1 MQSLLR
7 TALLLAATV
16 LSLAVIGLAGI
27 SGVYYYLSPGLPSA
41 DAIRDV
47 KLQTPLRVYSRDG
60 RLMAQIG
67 EQRRTPVRFE
77 EIPDVVVKAFL
88 AAEDDRFFE
97 HPGFDYQGITRA
109 AFKLATTGERSQGGS
124 TITQQLAR
132 AYFLSPERTFIRKA
146 KELILAVRIEQ
157 EFTKSEIL
165 ALYLNKIF
173 LGQRA
178 YGVAAAAEVYFG
190 KPLGEL
196 TVAEAATIA
205 GIPKAPSALNPV
217 TNPARAAERRA
228 YVLDRMSDLNF
239 IDEAEYEAAMATP
252 LVSRLHGTKAELDGS
267 YIAEMVRGEMVNR
280 FGPAAY
286 TDGYRVVTTVDSR
299 LQAAANTALLTA
311 LLEYDRRH
319 GYRGPRQ
326 RDALKKVAD
335 IGDEAARNQAL
346 QALLE
351 RQPGNQHLR
360 PAVVLALGAD
370 NSAAFFV
377 RDTGIVKVPWDN
389 LRWRPYIDDNTLGP
403 APKAVAE
410 MLAPGDVVHLLRTT
424 NRGWLLG
431 QEPQVQG
438 AFVALDPLDGATV
451 ALTGGF
457 DFAVGNYNR
466 AVQSRRQPGSSFKP
480 FIYSAALEHGFNTA
494 SIINDAPL
502 VFGDSALE
510 DVWRPENYSREFNGP
525 TRMREALVKSLNLV
539 SVRILMGTGL
549 DDAIKHI
556 SGFGFDETALPRNL
570 SLALGS
576 GGASPWD
583 MAAGFAAFAN
593 GGRRVE
599 HYFIDRIE
607 DAEGNVIF
615 QATPRVACDACVVE
629 TVSPAAAAAAAIE
642 PGREERLPGA
652 TQTFAENPGEN
663 RRAGP
668 LSIVTRPATA
678 ENDEVPSYRSI
689 EDVIEGGLNWRPTA
703 AETPHFH
710 RFPEVAPRVISAENA
725 FLVYDMMRDVI
736 QRGTGRRAR
745 DLGRTDIAG
754 KTGTSNERRDAWFS
768 GLNRR
773 LVATAWV
780 GFDEDRSLGGR
791 EEGGQTALPMWKY
804 FMASALKGVP
814 AAPVPQP
821 PGLITARISPHD
833 GRLAAAGDREA
844 IFEYF
849 RPGDLPGVEGGGP
862 ASSPAGAI
870 VTRGGDETDI
880 F

>member
-7 TALLLAATV
+7 PALLLAATV
-16 LSLAVIGLAGI
+16 LSLTVLAVAGI
-27 SGVYYYLSPGLPSA
+27 AGVYYYLAPGLPSA
-41 DAIRDV
+41 EVIRDV

-60 RLMAQIG
+60 RLIAQIG
-67 EQRRTPVRFE
+67 EQRRTPVRFD

-157 EFTKSEIL
+157 EFSKSEIL

-217 TNPARAAERRA
+217 TNPLRAAERRT
-228 YVLDRMSDLNF
+228 YVLHRMFDLDF
-239 IDEAEYEAAMATP
+239 IDEADYEAALATP
-252 LVSRLHGTKAELDGS
+252 VVSRLHGTKAEIDGS
-267 YIAEMVRGEMVNR
+267 YIAEMVRAELVAR
-280 FGPAAY
+280 FGQAAY
-286 TDGYRVVTTVDSR
+286 TDGYRVVTTLDSR
-299 LQAAANTALLTA
+299 LQTAANTALLTA

-319 GYRGPRQ
+319 GWRGARQ
-326 RDALKKVAD
+326 RDALKRVAD
-335 IGDEAARNQAL
+335 VADEAARNQAL
-346 QALLE
+346 QALLD
-351 RQPGNQHLR
+351 RQPGDEHLR

-370 NSAAFFV
+370 NSAEFFV
-377 RDTGIVKVPWDN
+377 RDTGLVKVPWDN
-389 LRWRPYIDDNTLGP
+389 LRWRPHIDENTLGP
-403 APKAVAE
+403 APKSVAE

-424 NRGWLLG
+424 NRGWLLA
-431 QEPQVQG
+431 QIPQAQG

-457 DFAVGNYNR
+457 DFFASNYNR

-480 FIYSAALEHGFNTA
+480 FIYSAALDHGFNTA

-525 TRMREALVKSLNLV
+525 TRLREALVKSLNLV

-549 DDAIKHI
+549 EAAISHI
-556 SGFGFDETALPRNL
+556 AAFGFDDTALPRNL

-576 GGASPWD
+576 GGAAPWD

-593 GGRRVE
+593 GGRRVG

-607 DAEGNVIF
+607 DAEGNVVM
-615 QATPRVACDACVVE
+615 QAKPPMACDACVDESVP
-629 TVSPAAAAAAAIE
+629 PAAAAAAISD
-642 PGREERLPGA
+642 GA
-652 TQTFAENPGEN
+652 AEDPAPSARTFPEG
-663 RRAGP
+663 AGDSRQAAP
-668 LSIVTRPATA
+668 LTIVTAPATA
-678 ENDEVPSYRSI
+678 AQDEVPSYHSI
-689 EDVIEGGLNWRPTA
+689 AEMTEDALTWRPTA
-703 AETPHFH
+703 AETPQFH
-710 RFPEVAPRVISAENA
+710 RFPGVAPRVVSAENA

-736 QRGTGRRAR
+736 RRGTGRRAR
-745 DLGRTDIAG
+745 ELGRSDIAG

-804 FMASALKGVP
+804 FMAKALKGVP
-814 AAPVPQP
+814 ESPVPQP
-821 PGLITARISPHD
+821 PTLIMARISPSG
-833 GRLAAAGDREA
+833 GRLAAAGDPEA
-844 IFEYF
+844 IFEFF
-849 RPGDLPGVEGGGP
+849 RPSDLPGIEGSGP
-862 ASSPAGAI
+862 ASSPAGVI
-870 VTRGGDETDI
+870 VTRGGEETDI